1 MGLLTLLDSRS
12 HRDAALYPN
21 FIHFT
26 LKARSRVLTLAAR
39 SVGFLLRT
47 RGRAFT
53 LETWAGEDMTNRAFV
68 EGRKLQGVEESI
80 PYTVTTTE
88 WGSSPSSVSVKVFD
102 VTADFADVTAT
113 VMPTGSPS
121 VSGDVITLPAL
132 KLLTETHLYR
142 VEVKFTCSGNIFE
155 AYGEILAER

>member
-1 MGLLTLLDSRS
+1 MGLLTLFDSRS

-26 LKARSRVLTLAAR
+26 LKARSRVFTLAAR

-47 RGRAFT
+47 RGSAFT
-53 LETWAGEDMTNRAFV
+53 LETWAGDEMTSRAFM
-68 EGRKLQGVEESI
+68 EGRQLQGVDETVV
-80 PYTVTTTE
+80 YTLTTTN
-88 WGSSPSSVSVKVFD
+88 WGSSPASVSVKVFD
-102 VTADFADVTAT
+102 VTADFADVTST
-113 VMPTGSPS
+113 LMPTGSPS